1 MKKLMV
7 TLLSCHI
14 FFCTYSQNEKIEKEV
29 RQIEE
34 KRTAAYMIKDT
45 ATLLKMYAPEYFVN
59 SPSNR
64 VIALDEFIKRLMSGI
79 ISTAGYTNEIEKI
92 IIKGNIVIS
101 MGHESYIGA
110 EKNPEAGQTITM
122 RYTNFWVK
130 EKDGWKLF
138 ARHANLVCKQ

>member
-1 MKKLMV
+1 MKKLML
-7 TLLSCHI
+7 TLLTLLI
-14 FFCTYSQNEKIEKEV
+14 FFCTYSQNKNIEKEIRKIEK
-29 RQIEE
+29 
-34 KRTAAYMIKDT
+34 KRIDAYMIKDT
-45 ATLLKMYAPEYFVN
+45 ATILKMYAPDYFVN

-79 ISTAGYTNEIEKI
+79 ISTTGYTNEIEKI

-130 EKDGWKLF
+130 ENDSWKLF
-138 ARHANLVCKQ
+138 ARHANIVCSK